1 MQMDDFGLSSIQKG
15 GHMKNFSIC
24 LFGFGIFAIGC
35 ENKPAAKPAP
45 AMAPPGAAAHMA
57 PAAAE
62 ATADAA
68 PAKEGDA
75 APEKK
80 E

>member
-1 MQMDDFGLSSIQKG
+1 
-15 GHMKNFSIC
+15 MKNFSIC

-57 PAAAE
+57 PPGAAAHMAPAAAE
-62 ATADAA
+62 ATAVAA